1 MSQYSHFL
9 EVFVDNAIT
18 SGHQAR
24 TMALNF
30 SLKRKIS
37 KEIKLRIKG
46 NEWVRKQL
54 YL

>member
-1 MSQYSHFL
+1 M
-9 EVFVDNAIT
+9 FVDNAVT

-24 TMALNF
+24 IVALKL
-30 SLKRKIS
+30 SLKHKNKRS

-54 YL
+54 LL